1 MPDFDRIGEE
11 LRSELSRFGPNAG
24 LAAVVAAWP
33 TAVGDSIARNAWPQR
48 INRDGTLH
56 VATSGAAWAFEL
68 TQLAGEI
75 QERLRTALGESAPHT
90 LRFTPGKLPAHGP
103 DPDAGPPAPQPPAT
117 PEETATAEGWAAA
130 IEDPGLREA
139 VARAARASLVR
150 GRGNRTL

>member
-1 MPDFDRIGEE
+1 
-11 LRSELSRFGPNAG
+11 
-24 LAAVVAAWP
+24 
-33 TAVGDSIARNAWPQR
+33 
-48 INRDGTLH
+48 

>member
-11 LRSELSRFGPNAG
+11 LRSELARFGPNSG

-33 TAVGDSIARNAWPQR
+33 DAVGDSIARNAWPQR

-75 QERLRTALGESAPHT
+75 HERLRAALGEAAPAG
-90 LRFTPGKLPAHGP
+90 LRFSPGTLPARGAE
-103 DPDAGPPAPQPPAT
+103 PDAAPVAPPPPAT
-117 PEETATAEGWAAA
+117 PEEAAAAERWAAA